1 MRESFVLVI
10 KETHL
15 SRRPD
20 RGSGVSALASVAVLI
35 LLSATYWLDLFG
47 LASILPATGEQVFDR
62 GEYWRLATSIGIH
75 ADVRHLLAN
84 SIVFGVLSFLL
95 YGYYGP
101 VVYPIASWGLGSLV
115 TGLALLTYPPQ
126 TALVGA
132 SGVVYLM
139 AGFWLILYLLIE
151 RRLSRG
157 KRLLRSLGF
166 GLIVLAPT
174 AWDPSVS
181 YRTHG
186 LGFAAGVVFGM
197 CYFFTKK
204 EIFRRAEQIE
214 WE

>member
-1 MRESFVLVI
+1 MVESFGLVI

-20 RGSGVSALASVAVLI
+20 RGSGVLALASVAVLV
-35 LLSATYWLDLFG
+35 LLSTTYWLDLFG
-47 LASILPATGEQVFDR
+47 LASKLPATRVQVFVH
-62 GEYWRLATSIGIH
+62 GEYWRLATTIGTH
-75 ADVRHLLAN
+75 ADARHLLAN

-101 VVYPIASWGLGSLV
+101 VVYPFSTWGLGSLI
-115 TGLALLTYPPQ
+115 TGVALLTYPAR

-151 RRLSRG
+151 RRLSPG
-157 KRLLRSLGF
+157 KRILRSLGF

-174 AWDPSVS
+174 VWDPTVS

-186 LGFAAGVVFGM
+186 LGLVAGVAFGA
-197 CYFFTKK
+197 CYFYMKR
-204 EIFRRAEQIE
+204 EIFRRAERIE